1 MPSFIK
7 KLGSCVVRMPLS
19 EPNVERYLDEH
30 PGFLQKYVVTH
41 LSETDLKD
49 LYEHWYKAH
58 GRKSS
63 TEKERKRSRTEEEGK
78 SCHAVEH
85 KTSIVDNQLVV
96 PPAGKAT
103 LETPTPEEAMD
114 VVPSVAPGKQL
125 HQFPNRQF
133 RKTVSREGAPI
144 LKPYRRSFSDDLIN
158 IRSLLPT
165 NLQLPGE
172 PGARRRSREEWRQ
185 LNEPDLMM
193 ELVRD
198 IAQDLDLVSLCFKI
212 LLNVGI
218 LTNGDRC
225 SLFLI
230 FGSGDQRFLVSKLF
244 DVTENSQL
252 TDMYEH
258 KPIRIPYGKGIVG
271 YVAESGETVN
281 IPDAYQDE
289 RFNKAIDMQ
298 TGFRTKSILCM
309 PVKNNQSEIVGVA
322 QVINKKDEEGPFTA
336 NDEKI
341 FERYLTFCGIGITN
355 ALLFQSSVIMYK
367 RSDSLVL
374 LAHYIF
380 EEQRDMNNLL
390 RRVLKKGCEMFSST
404 GCRILLRESPES
416 DGLTTV
422 EPENGQVVKSSES
435 FVSCFEIYT
444 GDDIKNKESGD
455 EYEFQNILTPQ
466 DALAKFVAEKLKT
479 INAVPGE
486 PIEGFEGMVCA
497 ETIGAD
503 REIRSVLAM
512 PILNESRN
520 VLGVVEILNKKGEE
534 RFDRNDESLFEAFT
548 LFCGLGIY
556 NVMNFERLI
565 KANNAQKVVLEI
577 LSYHASANKD
587 EVSLI
592 EREEIPSAD
601 SLNILSFEFA
611 DHSLD
616 TDQTVLATIRMFMDL
631 DLINKFRIDFQ
642 SLIRWSI
649 TVRKNYR
656 DVMYHNWR
664 HGFNVA
670 QMMFAML
677 TSGQMSQQFT
687 DLEVFA
693 LLVGSLCHDIDHRG
707 TTNQFQKL
715 SDSPLAN
722 LYSTSFMEYHHF
734 NHFLTIS
741 QVEGNNIFKSLNE
754 KEYADFLDLT
764 KTTILATDLA
774 LYFKHKALFKQLVEN
789 PSTNWDDGENRV
801 LLRSM
806 MITGCDL
813 SAITKPW
820 EVQRMVAEKIA
831 SEFFN
836 QGDIERDKFGHTPAY
851 MMDRSKRDELP
862 KMQVGFIDNICLELY
877 ESLEKANPLFR
888 PLLDGCLSNRRN
900 WSNLCERRTSF
911 ADISSAN
918 ITLTSINTNRPRDS
932 SFSDEIS
939 DSDSERGESLKTP
952 TPDIA
957 EPGRAFT
964 VGTLSNQ
971 PEEESGV
978 EG

>member
-1 MPSFIK
+1 
-7 KLGSCVVRMPLS
+7 MPLS

-172 PGARRRSREEWRQ
+172 PGEEPSARRRSREEWRQ